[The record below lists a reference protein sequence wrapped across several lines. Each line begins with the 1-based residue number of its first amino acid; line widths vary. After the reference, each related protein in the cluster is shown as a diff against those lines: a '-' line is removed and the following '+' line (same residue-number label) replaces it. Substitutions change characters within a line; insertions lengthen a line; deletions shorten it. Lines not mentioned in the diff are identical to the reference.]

1 MATKTSYSSA
11 KFMLEIEG
19 QPVGFLSS
27 VDGGELFAAVVH
39 EPIDTSGVVRKGVG
53 AIGFSPIRIS
63 FGAGMGKSLYQWMA
77 DVLNRKGSGKSGAI
91 VFCDY
96 NYAER
101 SRLQFDNATIVKLAF
116 PMLDTGSK
124 DAAHFTLTL
133 QPEAT
138 RISSASIGKSV
149 PVFGYKKRIALS
161 SNFRLKITG
170 LETECAK
177 VNRIDAIIVEQPMLQ
192 SGERD
197 VLQIPNVTFTLAES
211 HAKGFYDWIGDFVL
225 KGNNAPNNELAG
237 TLELLDP
244 SLKTTLFTLTLSN
257 LGIFRI
263 QNERSVNGAET
274 IARVSVH
281 LYCEEMAFNSAD
293 ESTGSILASPTSKTS
308 PMISTA
314 SAVSAPLAEI
324 LLGVISGRVPAEEAL
339 PASLRIED
347 LPQITN
353 SNRTPK
359 SELIARRLLATVQ
372 PGVFGTSA
380 SKRDEGA
387 SLGER
392 WATEKATLNELDQV
406 IALESSEW
414 TAMNLGS
421 EHSLIAQ
428 LREDGVIPDAG
439 DGPIDLERD
448 NFVEG
453 IVAGASRLL
462 RSVAPHLNRPK

>member
-1 MATKTSYSSA
+1 
-11 KFMLEIEG
+11 MLEIEG
-19 QPVGFLSS
+19 KPVGFLSS

-39 EPIDTSGVVRKGVG
+39 EPIDTSGVVRKSVG
-53 AIGFSPIRIS
+53 AIGFSPICIS
-63 FGAGMGKSLYQWMA
+63 FGAGMSNSLYQWMA

-101 SRLQFDNATIVKLAF
+101 SRLEFDNAAIVKVAF
-116 PMLDTGSK
+116 PALDATGAK
-124 DAAHFTLTL
+124 GDARFTLTL
-133 QPEAT
+133 QPEAA
-138 RISSASIGKSV
+138 RISSASIGKSI
-149 PVFGYKKRIALS
+149 PAFGIKKQNAFS

-177 VNRIDAIIVEQPMLQ
+177 VNRIDAIIVEKPMLQ

-211 HAKGFYDWIGDFVL
+211 HAKGFYDWIGDFVF
-225 KGNNAPNNELAG
+225 KGNNAPNSELAG

-244 SLKTTLFTLTLSN
+244 SLKTALFTLTLSN
-257 LGIFRI
+257 LGIFRV

-293 ESTGSILASPTSKTS
+293 ESTGAILASPTSKTS

-353 SNRTPK
+353 SNKTPK

-453 IVAGASRLL
+453 IVAGASRVL